1 MISACADGRVSREGL
16 DSRPLSENPCLCVAV
31 PVLYDGGGSG
41 WLLARGWCV
50 WCAAVGRGRARP
62 RGGGGATRRG
72 RTDRRTALVAGCVE
86 NAEHRKTVNASEKRD
101 RVETDRGKQKYRRQ
115 PRSPAH

>member
-62 RGGGGATRRG
+62 RGGGAQPG
-72 RTDRRTALVAGCVE
+72 VAGRIGALPSWLAVL
-86 NAEHRKTVNASEKRD
+86 KTRNTAKR
-101 RVETDRGKQKYRRQ
+101 
-115 PRSPAH
+115 